1 MNDHDPADYSDLME
15 QLESNDPT
23 IRLKATTE
31 LTKVT
36 LRMRAKQTNQPDDLT
51 GVPRRIAVQIASRLD
66 EENQSDI
73 RRELAYALG
82 VLPNDDNNL
91 IVEKLITSA
100 VQDNDPHTRENAIE
114 ALIKSKPLTAIG
126 PFIQIATQ
134 DSDEDVRARAIYAL
148 ADYLDDPDVPRQ
160 FTDKVIDCIRQLRDQ
175 NNSPYLQRL
184 ARGVISLHE
193 GQ

>member
-51 GVPRRIAVQIASRLD
+51 GVPRRIAAQIASRLE